1 MLLQTYHGFD
11 KRLAVLQEEIVA
23 LKEISGAHVEII
35 EVYGDKLDFMQ
46 SGVQMNESASRSNEK

>member
-1 MLLQTYHGFD
+1 MNMKDKTLQAVNQTYRFD

-23 LKEISGAHVEII
+23 PKEISGVHVEII

-46 SGVQMNESASRSNEK
+46 RVCK